1 MNTNVSTIIVVK
13 KNVIEPALHELQDKS
28 TAIFEG
34 LSKLKDYQ
42 ATMAIEKAA
51 LPVYQ
56 KIYRELC
63 RIQKA
68 INEEL
73 GRLES
78 LDIIEIAS
86 GPHDWVSNV
95 TATPKS
101 IEKVR
106 SCLHAMTINTA
117 IKREIFPIPA
127 LESVLDIMST

>member
-1 MNTNVSTIIVVK
+1 MNTNVNTIIVVK

-51 LPVYQ
+51 RPVYQ

>member
-1 MNTNVSTIIVVK
+1 MNTNVNTIIVVK

-117 IKREIFPIPA
+117 IKREISA